1 MNTAAAS
8 QAETATAPPVLVVG
22 SIALDTVQTPF
33 GAVSEALGGAA
44 VYSGVAAS
52 FFAPVRLV
60 GVVGDDFPRAHL
72 AALQERGIA
81 LAGVEVARGRTFRWS
96 GYYEYDMNQAHTVS
110 TQLNVF
116 ENFRPRLP
124 EAYRDSRYVFLAN
137 IDPDL
142 QLAVLDQVSAP
153 TLSAA
158 DTMNFWIER
167 KRDRLLE
174 VLRRVDVILLNE
186 GEARQLCG
194 TPSLATA
201 GRMLLEMGPKIAVI
215 KKGEHGVMMCAHGCR
230 FAAPSYPL
238 EEVKDPTGAGDSF
251 AGGFVGY
258 LAYTDDPTEENMRKA
273 VVCGSALASFAVQD
287 FSLRRLERL
296 TPEAIMERCSEFR
309 RISHFEEI
317 CDLPQARTPIGR
329 ADHV

>member
-1 MNTAAAS
+1 MNTATAS
-8 QAETATAPPVLVVG
+8 QAETATAPPVLIVG

-44 VYSGVAAS
+44 VYSGVAAG

-60 GVVGDDFPRAHL
+60 GVVGDDFPADHL
-72 AALQERGIA
+72 ARLEARGID
-81 LAGVEVARGRTFRWS
+81 LAGVETAAGATFRWS

-110 TQLNVF
+110 TALNVF
-116 ENFRPRLP
+116 EGFRPTLP
-124 EAYRDSRYVFLAN
+124 ESYRDTRYVFLAN

-142 QLAVLDQVSAP
+142 QLAVLDQVPDARL
-153 TLSAA
+153 TAA

-174 VLRRVDVILLNE
+174 VLKRVDVILLNE
-186 GEARQLCG
+186 GEARQLCD
-194 TPSLATA
+194 TASLAVA
-201 GRMLLEMGPKIAVI
+201 GRRLLELGPKTAVI
-215 KKGEHGVMMCAHGCR
+215 KKGEHGVVMFARGCH

-258 LAYTDDPTEENMRKA
+258 LAYTDDPTEENVRKA
-273 VVCGSALASFAVQD
+273 VVCGSAMASFGVED
-287 FSLRRLERL
+287 FSLRRLESL
-296 TPEAIMERCSEFR
+296 TPQAIMERCGEFR
-309 RISHFEEI
+309 RITRFEEI
-317 CDLPQARTPIGR
+317 CDLPEATSTSGR